1 MEKESAKTA
10 LLESNN
16 APEEEK
22 SQRAYEE
29 LDLKQ
34 DKLELVISKT
44 KRPYKIDGVVIGKLV
59 GFGDA
64 GKPLVD
70 LHTKSNN
77 HPLPA
82 RSTVHLDKENIGR
95 EIALMFDEGDPHRP
109 IIMGIIYH
117 HEEGQPMPVDIDGE
131 SKIITAKKEIVLR
144 CGKASITLTRAGK
157 VIIRGTYLLNR
168 SSGVNKI
175 KGGSVQIN

>member
-16 APEEEK
+16 VPEEKEI
-22 SQRAYEE
+22 QRVSEE

-34 DKLELVISKT
+34 DNLELILSKME
-44 KRPYKIDGVVIGKLV
+44 KPYKIDGVVIGKLI
-59 GFGDA
+59 GFGDN

-70 LHTKSNN
+70 FPSNN
-77 HPLPA
+77 QNCPLPA
-82 RSTVHLDKENIGR
+82 YSTVHVDTKVIGG
-95 EIALMFDEGDPHRP
+95 EIAIMFEEGNSQKP
-109 IIMGIIYH
+109 IIIGIIQH
-117 HEEGQPMPVDIDGE
+117 PEEVQPIHVEIDGE
-131 SKIITAKKEIVLR
+131 RKTLTAEKEIVLR

-157 VIIRGTYLLNR
+157 IIIRGTYLLNR